1 MWCWDIS
8 VCQYSRAAASHR
20 AVTHLSELSG
30 AGRFGRRCA
39 AGGTASLPGDGVG
52 QLWSL
57 CGSGATEKSRQ
68 THHGLPVWAGR
79 QRWQRK
85 ESFLKKNLWTV
96 RRPLTSWWWRR
107 GEVWWDFYIN
117 VYVCKKN
124 WTNAQKYYFTLRY
137 SWCFHLYDFYSL
149 PCRRLISIIF
159 RV

>member
-8 VCQYSRAAASHR
+8 VCQYSCAAASHR
-20 AVTHLSELSG
+20 AVTHLSELPG

-39 AGGTASLPGDGVG
+39 AGGAASLPGDSVG

-68 THHGLPVWAGR
+68 THHRLPVWAGS

-124 WTNAQKYYFTLRY
+124 KLNKRTKVLLYFK
-137 SWCFHLYDFYSL
+137 
-149 PCRRLISIIF
+149 IF
-159 RV
+159 LMFSSVWLLLTALQAADIHNL